1 MTCLAD
7 TDLPPPPSRVHP
19 NNLLAS
25 GVLRPVASEVSLRV
39 AGGAAAR
46 DEGYPPALAVERAVD
61 GNVERAWFGLR
72 VWIEG
77 SASGLELRDYGLE
90 F

>member
-1 MTCLAD
+1 M
-7 TDLPPPPSRVHP
+7 
-19 NNLLAS
+19 
-25 GVLRPVASEVSLRV
+25 SLRV

-46 DEGYPPALAVERAVD
+46 DERYPPALAVERAVD

-77 SASGLELRDYGLE
+77 SVSGLEFRVYGLE
-90 F
+90 FRVYGLG